1 MNIKNEIE
9 KVDLVE
15 YVENFTELSKQ
26 GSQYRGIC
34 PICNHGNPQEFVVY
48 NHRSFHCW
56 VCGKSGDIIN
66 FIREKFKLDF
76 FAAVEKLADD
86 LNIDFKQDERYISRK
101 KLANQCQQFTF
112 DSMKNVN
119 RVYDY
124 LKSRNLSDE
133 TIKKF
138 QLGSNSFGNVTIPF
152 IDENG
157 CYIGC
162 SVRNLSSSPK
172 YINSKNNEL
181 FTKSE
186 FLFNVRN
193 AKNLITNELFL
204 VEGFFDVMALDQNQ
218 FPAVA
223 YNGSQLTRQ
232 QLSKLADLH
241 SSFPNVTMTLIP
253 DNDDVAYPLLVKSR
267 KNILKFAH
275 DVPFEV
281 ILLPNGIKDTA
292 DFFLDHSKDEFL
304 KLPRKSLDLF
314 ALEFELKN
322 CSSLDAE
329 KKIVEKF
336 SKSISD
342 NLKLIE
348 IAKFLSKRWKVDK
361 NSVCKFLE
369 ISQSD
374 VHLVD
379 DFKDPYQCTLE
390 TQSMLL
396 EKNLKYGFDILDNNI
411 NGIGRKRDVTFVGAA
426 SGVGKT
432 YLTLQICLDM
442 VCKQKKNAIYFS
454 MEMSAGALYERI
466 IANLLK
472 KTSFE
477 VDRLILAGDPSI
489 EKILADLKDHL
500 FVVDKNALSIDQ
512 LYAYV
517 REANVK
523 IFDGELDVIFIDYI
537 QYMKGCSEYSALA
550 ETAKAM
556 KPLAKENN
564 IHVVVLSQLNRGMNS
579 YQRPSVAGLKGGGDL
594 EASADNI
601 FLLWRPGFNP
611 SLSPPERDEIKNIIM
626 LGVGKARS
634 GSRVDEIS
642 LVFDPRSSSI
652 DVRM

>member
-1 MNIKNEIE
+1 MNVKNEIE
-9 KVDLVE
+9 KIDLVE
-15 YVENFTELSKQ
+15 YLENFTELTKQ
-26 GSQYRGIC
+26 GSQYRGVC
-34 PICNHGNPQEFVVY
+34 PICNHGNPQEFVIY

-66 FIREKFKLDF
+66 FVRAKFNLDF
-76 FAAVEKLADD
+76 FAAVEKLADE
-86 LNIDFKQDERYISRK
+86 LNIDFNRDERYIARK
-101 KLANQCQQFTF
+101 KIANQCQLFATN
-112 DSMKNVN
+112 SMKNVN

-124 LKSRNLSDE
+124 LKSRNLSDD

-138 QLGSNSFGNVTIPF
+138 ELGANPFGNVTIPF

-157 CYIGC
+157 RYIGC
-162 SVRNLSSSPK
+162 SVRQLNDSPK
-172 YINSKNNEL
+172 YLNSKNNEL
-181 FTKSE
+181 FTKAE
-186 FLFNVRN
+186 FLFNLRN
-193 AKNLITNELFL
+193 AKNLLTNELFL
-204 VEGFFDVMALDQNQ
+204 VEGFFDAMSLDQNQ

-223 YNGSQLTRQ
+223 YNGSQLTKQ
-232 QLSKLADLH
+232 QLSKLAELH
-241 SSFPNVTMTLIP
+241 SSFPNVTMILVP
-253 DNDDVAYPLLVKSR
+253 DNDGIAYPLLTKTR
-267 KNILKFAH
+267 KHILKYAP

-281 ILLPNGIKDTA
+281 LLLPDGIKDTS
-292 DFFLDHSKDEFL
+292 DFFLSNSKDDFL

-314 ALEFELKN
+314 VLEFELKN
-322 CSSLDAE
+322 CSSIDAE

-342 NLKLIE
+342 NLKLID
-348 IAKFLSKRWKVDK
+348 IAKFLAKRWKIDK
-361 NSVCKFLE
+361 NSVCEFLK

-374 VHLVD
+374 AHLID

-390 TQSMLL
+390 AQAMLL
-396 EKNLKYGFDILDNNI
+396 ESNMKYGFDILDNNI

-432 YLTLQICLDM
+432 YLTLQICLNM
-442 VCKQKKNAIYFS
+442 VCFQKKNAIFFS

-477 VDRLILAGDPSI
+477 VDRLILAGDPAV
-489 EKILADLKDHL
+489 EKILDDLKDHL
-500 FVVDKNALSIDQ
+500 FVVDKNALSVDQ
-512 LYAYV
+512 LNAYV
-517 REANVK
+517 KEANVK

-537 QYMKGCSEYSALA
+537 QYMKGCSEYATLA

-611 SLSPPERDEIKNIIM
+611 ALSPPERDEMKNIIM

-634 GSRVDEIS
+634 GAKVDEIS

-652 DVRM
+652 NVKL